1 MNQKSLTKNE
11 RLHRIIDTLKA
22 INKVVVD
29 EEDAGKLIKRICEVL
44 TEIRGYY
51 FAWVGLFNQKNEL
64 TQIEHAG
71 KFNGFDK
78 LKNDA
83 FKGLLPVQLEKALDN
98 QKFTIVKTPQEDC
111 PFSEKN
117 LKYYTYIAPITVSNE
132 LQGMLC
138 AAVPI
143 IDAQHPKE
151 AETFKDLADNLGYAI
166 SNLKG
171 KNDFNELISSAQDA
185 YIIFDKHHT
194 IKMVNKSF
202 CEIFNRDEEY
212 FKNKDIKNLI
222 ELHFSQ
228 QDNRELYKALELLLK
243 GSLIDNLEFEYK
255 NKVLRI
261 NSKIHSLSKFRIG
274 ILKDITKDKH
284 EKLELQK
291 RETNYRNLVE
301 GLNDSIFIIQDGLI
315 KYVNPALCHVSGYE
329 QSELINIHFSK
340 FVDESEVERVLTTFN
355 KRKHEANTESNY
367 KSIAKT
373 KNGGRIPVEIT
384 VIPVEYEKET
394 ALQVIL
400 RDISKEE
407 KAIQQLKESEER
419 FRFLSESAFEGIA
432 IHENGIII
440 DLNNA
445 MAQLSGYKRKE
456 LIGRS
461 IYDFFL
467 GKRDVNLV
475 KKHSAHQNSIPYV
488 VQGITKTG
496 KIVYMEIESKGIIN
510 NGKEVRIAGI
520 RNITDRFQLTQR
532 LKETTH
538 QLNNLLNNLPG
549 MAYTC
554 LNSKNWEMQF
564 MSKGCEDLTGYT
576 PEDFAK
582 TMKNDYSA
590 IIHPDDRRRVW
601 HKIQKAIEN
610 NTPFELEY
618 RIKSKDGKEKWVW
631 ERGVQTKQKGSV
643 RLEGLIT
650 DITKRKHA
658 VDAFKKSETKYRT
671 LFNAI
676 NDAILIHPYDGIE
689 GQPIMELNNEA
700 CELYGYSREELL
712 KLSIQDLTPEDNL
725 RIPVTFEKRGNLL
738 EHPYSTFETRQIKK
752 NGEIVPVEIS
762 SRIFIIAGKK
772 LILSVIRDITYRKEA
787 EKNLIISEQR
797 YRAVFENTGAA
808 TCILENDGIISLANS
823 QFAKL
828 SGYDL
833 DEIINKKYWTD
844 FVHPDD
850 LKTMQDRHKIRR
862 KNANEALINYQFR
875 FIDKNNQLKHINIFV
890 DMIPGTQKSVTSLI
904 DITWQVKADR
914 ALKESELKLSS
925 IANSA
930 RDAIILLDHTGN
942 IVFWNPAAEKMFGY
956 SQSEVIHKN
965 LHHLIAPAK
974 YIKEHKRGFAD
985 FKNSGDGP
993 IIGKTTELKAITKNN
1008 NIIPVE
1014 ISLAPTK
1021 INNQW
1026 GATGIIRDITERK
1039 LAEEKLHASEK
1050 LQETILK
1057 SMPSGFI
1064 MIDDSYKIVKVNDRV
1079 CQITGYTREEL
1090 EGQLCNM
1097 VCPKGQKSQECI
1109 ILSKG
1114 ERSFS
1119 GVDTLI
1125 KCKNNQTTPI
1135 LKNAQ
1140 TINIDGK
1147 TYLLE
1152 SFIDIG
1158 ARKKAEQELIKA
1170 KNKAQESEQK
1180 FSAFMKYIPGSAFI
1194 KDKDL
1199 NFVYVNKFME
1209 NNMNAGDWIGKNTKK
1224 VIHPNLAE
1232 KMIED
1237 DLKAL
1242 RQGRHKYEEQ
1252 FPVNGKGIRDFLTYK
1267 FTIGEENSQKLI
1279 GGISIDI
1286 TERKRLEGRNT
1297 MLSKA
1302 IDASPASVVITDING
1317 NIEYVNPFF
1326 EEKTGYT
1333 QEKVKGKN
1341 PRVLKSGEQGNEFYK
1356 EMWNTILQG
1365 KIWRGEFH
1373 NRKKNGELFWEK
1385 GSISPVTNGDG
1396 EIIQFI
1402 AIKEDISQ
1410 QKKILTDL
1418 RQAKEQAEKSA
1429 QKVIAQKDIIQFHN
1443 ERLES
1448 LFRISQLSTNS
1459 IQELL
1464 DYTLNEAVLLTKSK
1478 IGYIYFYNEDTKQFT
1493 LNTWSKDVMQ
1503 ECKILNPDTVYNLDK
1518 TGCWGEAVRQ
1528 KRPIIINNYKA
1539 ENKIKKGTPEGH
1551 VQLNKFLT
1559 IPVFSDNKIVAVAGV
1574 ANKVLN
1580 YNQSDIR
1587 QLTLLM
1593 DSVWKIVERIRLIDD
1608 LNLAKNKAVESDK
1621 LKSAFLANM
1630 SHEIRTPM
1638 NGILGFTELL
1648 KEPDLTGEQQNEFIS
1663 IIQKSGQRMLSTI
1676 NDIIDISKIES
1687 GLVTIKKEQVDLKI
1701 FMNDILLFFEPETL
1715 KKGVKLEFINTNDP
1729 SFPTIKTDSEKL
1741 NSIITNLIK
1750 NAVKFTTEGII
1761 SFGYKIGENTITF
1774 IVKDTGIGIPK
1785 ERQHA
1790 IFDRFVQADIA
1801 DSRVYEGSGLGLSI
1815 SKSYTEMLGGTIHFE
1830 SAEGAGTTF
1839 YVNIPYLRE
1848 SSHVDKTEALPEDL
1862 FPHKK
1867 LKILIAEDDPIS
1879 IELLKIL
1886 LENMSKEILL
1896 AKNGQEAIEMART
1909 HLDLDLILMD
1919 IKMPNID
1926 GFHATET
1933 IRTFNKNVKIIAQT
1947 AFAQEQDA
1955 IKALEAGFNDYI
1967 TKPINK
1973 QNLYSLII
1981 KQFKSE

>member
-1 MNQKSLTKNE
+1 MNQKPLTKNE

-29 EEDAGKLIKRICEVL
+29 EEEPAKLIKKTCEIL

-51 FAWVGLFNQKNEL
+51 FAWIGLFNQNNEL
-64 TQIEHAG
+64 TQIEHSG
-71 KFNGFDK
+71 RFNGFDT
-78 LKNDA
+78 LKNNA

-98 QKFTIVKTPQEDC
+98 QEFTIVENPQKDC

-117 LKYYTYIAPITVSNE
+117 LKYHTYIAPITLSNE

-143 IDAQHPKE
+143 HDAKNPKE
-151 AETFKDLADNLGYAI
+151 AETLKDLADNLGYAI

-171 KNDFNELISSAQDA
+171 KNDFRELISSAQDA
-185 YIIFDKHHT
+185 YIIFDKNHT
-194 IKMVNKSF
+194 INMVNKSF
-202 CEIFNRDEEY
+202 CKIFNRDEEY
-212 FKNKDIKNLI
+212 FKNKNIKSLI
-222 ELHFSQ
+222 ELHFNKQ
-228 QDNRELYKALELLLK
+228 ENRELYKALGLLLN
-243 GSLIDNLEFEYK
+243 GSDINNIEFEYK

-261 NSKIHSLSKFRIG
+261 NSKIHSLSKSRIS
-274 ILKDITKDKH
+274 ILRDVTKDK
-284 EKLELQK
+284 LEQFILQK
-291 RETNYRNLVE
+291 SETNYRNLVE
-301 GLNDSIFIIQDGLI
+301 GLNDSVFILQGGLI
-315 KYVNPALCHVSGYE
+315 KYVNQTLCKVSGYE
-329 QSELINIHFSK
+329 PAELLNNRFSMFIVNSEIEKIEK
-340 FVDESEVERVLTTFN
+340 FFGNQTHN
-355 KRKHEANTESNY
+355 NNTDRNS
-367 KSIAKT
+367 KSIVQTKT
-373 KNGGRIPVEIT
+373 GEKIPVEIT
-384 VIPVEYEKET
+384 VIPVEYEEAK

-400 RDISKEE
+400 RDTSKEE

-419 FRFLSESAFEGIA
+419 FRFLSESAFEGIL
-432 IHENGIII
+432 IHKNGIIK
-440 DLNNA
+440 DANNA
-445 MAQLSGYKRKE
+445 MANMSGFEKKE
-456 LIGRS
+456 LIGKS
-461 IYDFFL
+461 IFDFL
-467 GKRDVNLV
+467 LEMEDINLV
-475 KKHSAHQNSIPYV
+475 KKHTINQNNDPYV
-488 VQGITKTG
+488 IQARTKTG
-496 KIVYMEIESKGIIN
+496 QIIYVEIESKGIIY
-510 NGKEVRIAGI
+510 NGEEVRIAGI
-520 RNITDRFQLTQR
+520 RNITDRFQLSQKV
-532 LKETTH
+532 KETTY

-554 LNSKNWEMQF
+554 QNSKNWKMQF
-564 MSKGCEDLTGYT
+564 MSKGCKDLTGYT

-590 IIHPDDRRRVW
+590 IIHPNDRKRVW
-601 HKIQKAIEN
+601 NKIQKAIN
-610 NTPFELEY
+610 NDTPFELEY
-618 RIKSKDGKEKWVW
+618 RIKTKDGKEKWVW
-631 ERGVQTKQKGSV
+631 ERGIQTKHKGSV
-643 RLEGLIT
+643 RLEGFIT
-650 DITKRKHA
+650 DITKRKQA

-676 NDAILIHPYDGIE
+676 DDAILIHPYDGNE
-689 GQPIMELNNEA
+689 VQPILELNNKA

-712 KLSIQDLTPEDNL
+712 KLNIQDLNLQDNSS
-725 RIPVTFEKRGNLL
+725 IPVALENRKNLM

-762 SRIFIIAGKK
+762 SRIFIIADQK

-787 EKNLIISEQR
+787 EKNLIESEQR

-808 TCILENDGIISLANS
+808 TCILENDGTISLANS
-823 QFAKL
+823 QFATL
-828 SGYDL
+828 SGYAL
-833 DEIINKKYWTD
+833 DKIINKKSWTD

-850 LKTMQDRHKIRR
+850 IKSLQSQNPSSITNNNRALK
-862 KNANEALINYQFR
+862 NYQFR
-875 FIDKNNQLKHINIFV
+875 FIDKNKKLKHISIFV
-890 DMIPGTQKSVTSLI
+890 DQIPGTQKKVTSLI
-904 DITWQVKADR
+904 DMTWQVQAEQ

-930 RDAIILLDHTGN
+930 RDAIILLNNTGN

-956 SQSEVIHKN
+956 SQSEVVHKD

-974 YIKEHKRGFAD
+974 YFKQHMRGFAD
-985 FKNSGDGP
+985 FKNTGQGP
-993 IIGKTTELKAITKNN
+993 LIGKTIELEAIKKNGE
-1008 NIIPVE
+1008 IIPVE
-1014 ISLAPTK
+1014 ISLAATK

-1026 GATGIIRDITERK
+1026 AATGIIRDIRERK

-1064 MIDDSYKIVKVNDRV
+1064 MIDENYKIVKVNDRV
-1079 CQITGYTREEL
+1079 CQITGYAREEL
-1090 EGQLCNM
+1090 EGQLCDM
-1097 VCPKGQKSQECI
+1097 VCPKGQRSQECI

-1114 ERSFS
+1114 EKSFS

-1125 KCKNNQTTPI
+1125 KCKNNQATPI

-1152 SFIDIG
+1152 SFIDIR
-1158 ARKKAEQELIKA
+1158 ARKKAEQELIEA

-1180 FSAFMKYIPGSAFI
+1180 FAAFMKYIPGSAFI

-1209 NNMNAGDWIGKNTKK
+1209 NNMNAGDWIGKNTKE
-1224 VIHPNLAE
+1224 VIHSVHAS

-1237 DLKAL
+1237 DLKTL
-1242 RQGRHKYEEQ
+1242 QQGKHKYEEQ
-1252 FPVNGKGIRDFLTYK
+1252 FPVTGKGIRDFLTYK
-1267 FTIGEENSQKLI
+1267 FTIGEESSQKLI
-1279 GGISIDI
+1279 GGISLDI
-1286 TERKRLEGRNT
+1286 TDRKSLESRNT

-1302 IDASPASVVITDING
+1302 IDASPASVVITNING

-1333 QEKVKGKN
+1333 LEEVKGKN
-1341 PRVLKSGEQGNEFYK
+1341 PRILKSGKQGNEFYK

-1385 GSISPVTNGDG
+1385 GSISPVTNGG
-1396 EIIQFI
+1396 GKIIQFI
-1402 AIKEDISQ
+1402 AIKEDITQ

-1418 RQAKEQAEKSA
+1418 QIAK
-1429 QKVIAQKDIIQFHN
+1429 
-1443 ERLES
+1443 
-1448 LFRISQLSTNS
+1448 T
-1459 IQELL
+1459 
-1464 DYTLNEAVLLTKSK
+1464 
-1478 IGYIYFYNEDTKQFT
+1478 
-1493 LNTWSKDVMQ
+1493 
-1503 ECKILNPDTVYNLDK
+1503 
-1518 TGCWGEAVRQ
+1518 
-1528 KRPIIINNYKA
+1528 KA
-1539 ENKIKKGTPEGH
+1539 E
-1551 VQLNKFLT
+1551 
-1559 IPVFSDNKIVAVAGV
+1559 
-1574 ANKVLN
+1574 
-1580 YNQSDIR
+1580 
-1587 QLTLLM
+1587 
-1593 DSVWKIVERIRLIDD
+1593 
-1608 LNLAKNKAVESDK
+1608 ESDK

-1638 NGILGFTELL
+1638 NGIMGFTELL

-1715 KKGVKLEFINTNDP
+1715 KKGVKLEFRNENDP
-1729 SFPTIKTDSEKL
+1729 GFPTIKTDSEKL

-1761 SFGYKIGENTITF
+1761 SFGYKFGENTITF

-1815 SKSYTEMLGGTIHFE
+1815 SKSYTEMLGGTIHFD
-1830 SAEGAGTTF
+1830 SAEGEGTTF
-1839 YVNIPYLRE
+1839 YVNIPYLKE
-1848 SSHVDKTEALPEDL
+1848 SSIAAKNEAPQPATLGSMPQ
-1862 FPHKK
+1862 K
-1867 LKILIAEDDPIS
+1867 LKILIAEDDLVS
-1879 IELLKIL
+1879 FELLRIL
-1886 LENMSKEILL
+1886 LEDLSSEIVL
-1896 AKNGQEAIEMART
+1896 AENGKEAIELTRT
-1909 HLDLDLILMD
+1909 HQDFDLILMD
-1919 IKMPNID
+1919 IKMPKID
-1926 GFHATET
+1926 GFQATET
-1933 IRTFNKNVKIIAQT
+1933 IRTFNKNVKIVAQT
-1947 AFAQEQDA
+1947 AFAQEQD
-1955 IKALEAGFNDYI
+1955 IIRALEVGCNDYI
-1967 TKPINK
+1967 TKPIDK
-1973 QNLYSLII
+1973 QSLFSLI
-1981 KQFKSE
+1981 KNLFKSE